1 MVQLILRLT
10 AAAGRSHHLV
20 QALHPHVRGAQRT
33 SGCRGAH
40 LAADVDAADV
50 YWYCEEWDDLP
61 SFEAEVRTPQFSE
74 LLALIETSAAPPM
87 IEIRVMEEARGL
99 DYVASLRDRR

>member
-1 MVQLILRLT
+1 MRATQSAWKSPVSGT
-10 AAAGRSHHLV
+10 GS
-20 QALHPHVRGAQRT
+20 GAQ
-33 SGCRGAH
+33 SGSGASSGPDAH
-40 LAADVDAADV
+40 SATPPVVDVDAADV